1 MVPGRV
7 PKELAKLANL
17 TTLYLHKNEGLQVPE
32 GADMYDF
39 GSPRAVGLDGQPE
52 GAPLASD
59 GDMYYDDREKVAAF
73 QVCLN

>member
-32 GADMYDF
+32 GAPLDF
-39 GSPRAVGLDGQPE
+39 
-52 GAPLASD
+52 D
-59 GDMYYDDREKVAAF
+59 GDMHYDDHEKVAAF
-73 QVCLN
+73 LSP

>member
-17 TTLYLHKNEGLQVPE
+17 KALYLHKNEGLQVPE
-32 GADMYDF
+32 GA
-39 GSPRAVGLDGQPE
+39 PLD
-52 GAPLASD
+52 SD
-59 GDMYYDDREKVAAF
+59 GDMYYADREKVAAF

>member
-32 GADMYDF
+32 GTPFD
-39 GSPRAVGLDGQPE
+39 
-52 GAPLASD
+52 SD
-59 GDMYYDDREKVAAF
+59 GDIYYDDREKVAAF